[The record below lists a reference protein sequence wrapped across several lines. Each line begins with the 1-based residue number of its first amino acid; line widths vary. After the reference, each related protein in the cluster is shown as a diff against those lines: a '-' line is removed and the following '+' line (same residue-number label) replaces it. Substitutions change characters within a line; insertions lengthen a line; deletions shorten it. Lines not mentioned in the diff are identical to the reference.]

1 MTWKSRKNLQL
12 QKRKEEEEREEQEK
26 GRREREKESQTSKK
40 LSPFLYMCFGLFA
53 ANDLAKI
60 KHHY

>member
-1 MTWKSRKNLQL
+1 MEISKESSTAEKKRRRRK
-12 QKRKEEEEREEQEK
+12 R
-26 GRREREKESQTSKK
+26 GTREREKRERKRVTASKK
-40 LSPFLYMCFGLFA
+40 LGPFLYMCFGLFA

>member
-1 MTWKSRKNLQL
+1 MEISKESSTAEKKRRRRKRGTRE
-12 QKRKEEEEREEQEK
+12 RKK
-26 GRREREKESQTSKK
+26 REREKESQTSKK
-40 LSPFLYMCFGLFA
+40 LGPFLYMCFGLFA